1 MVVELKNIE
10 KIYEN
15 GFHALKGVNLELKKG
30 DILGVIGYS
39 GAGKSTLIR
48 LINCLE
54 RPSSGEVLVNG
65 VNLLNLKP
73 KELQK
78 SAPKN
83 RHDFPAFQFIE
94 R

>member
-73 KELQK
+73 KELQQARQK
-78 SAPKN
+78 IGMI
-83 RHDFPAFQFIE
+83 FQHFNLL
-94 R
+94 